1 MDAKGWQRDQAWERY
16 CCIWDR
22 IPARLSMQVSY
33 PTRIDGTFT
42 TSLEDREEF
51 EKTAETIRRKVR
63 GKSGDPVRS
72 PSRFCGGLAARGGL
86 GRLRLAQSSTAFW
99 GQQRRSPCLLGRVQ
113 RPRFLSG
120 YEALFIRWAVQSGV
134 FDTADWMYSS
144 HVGV

>member
-1 MDAKGWQRDQAWERY
+1 M
-16 CCIWDR
+16 
-22 IPARLSMQVSY
+22 IPIHSSIKLTY
-33 PTRIDGTFT
+33 PTRIEGTFT

-99 GQQRRSPCLLGRVQ
+99 GQQRRSPCLLGRVHS
-113 RPRFLSG
+113 PRFRCG
-120 YEALFIRWAVQSGV
+120 YDAFS
-134 FDTADWMYSS
+134 T
-144 HVGV
+144 